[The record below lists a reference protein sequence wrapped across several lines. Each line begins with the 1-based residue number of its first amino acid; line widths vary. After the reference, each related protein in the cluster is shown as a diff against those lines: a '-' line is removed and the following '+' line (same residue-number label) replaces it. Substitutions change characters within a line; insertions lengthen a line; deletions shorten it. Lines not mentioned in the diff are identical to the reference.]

1 MKNINDFIKENIDE
15 VMRQEMDAAEEQY
28 NKKMS
33 HSSELEE
40 NYKANL
46 SEQYENDRKSI
57 EDQIKELQNKLNKLD
72 EQKELLQQPLEE
84 KLNDYQKR
92 KEKRETGYQEEYKE
106 LLAKANDDA
115 NQKEFLL
122 RQKNEEFEKFKDTTK
137 MILKDWGIELV
148 ETNTDTK
155 TKFSIV
161 TPDTRE
167 IGFSFDYNN
176 PEKPFFFIQDGN
188 DKTEPVREECS
199 AIEAAYILKEVAL
212 ETSRQLKWFKNKDN
226 EYSLDLTRVA
236 ENAFKEAKDV
246 NYEFDIPRLGKQ
258 QEELLEFYN
267 DYFRTQRGDIEQTAE
282 VLSQLEEVN
291 DALTKDEQNTKKK
304 IQEDNEKLEELKRQ
318 QEEAQ
323 TEEEKELIRKE
334 IEELTNNQKERHS
347 FLENLKETKDDF
359 KDKISTFWIHTVNG
373 VQANIAKAQLTIRE
387 AQENI
392 KNWFEQRDKDDYL
405 KAGGLLVLA
414 GLTATSIYFGLKKDN
429 DEKKINTV
437 TPYGYTMECDDGRT
451 VTGRSE
457 MEAKAMCAYKN
468 EDEQKTSVR
477 ATLTKSDNY
486 IEQAQINDADGTLKR
501 NIGEDIERNMVIDN
515 YKKTAETNEHV
526 VIEADTVE
534 KQAEQIVDEIN
545 KGTTIIEVS
554 TSNEEE
560 EKLKNLTEE
569 KLQKQNKAP
578 TPEIEQGNNSKEEEK
593 INESPEITVTE
604 NKENGTIDF
613 STTVTEK
620 TDTGKEK
627 TVTITMSAENTTFEQ
642 ASEKLDEYKKELE
655 EEQEKL
661 KVNISEQDRIEHE
674 FQY

>member
-15 VMRQEMDAAEEQY
+15 VMKQEMDAAEEQY

-40 NYKANL
+40 SYKSNL
-46 SEQYENDRKSI
+46 TKQYENDRKSI
-57 EDQIKELQNKLNKLD
+57 EEQMKELQDKLKKLD
-72 EQKELLQQPLEE
+72 EQKDQLYQPLEE
-84 KLNDYQKR
+84 KLDDYQKR
-92 KEKRETGYQEEYKE
+92 KEKRENSYQEEYKE
-106 LLAKANDDA
+106 LLTKANDDA

-122 RQKNEEFEKFKDTTK
+122 RQRNEEFEKFKDTTK

-188 DKTEPVREECS
+188 DKAEPVREECS

-226 EYSLDLTRVA
+226 EFSLNLTRVT
-236 ENAFKEAKDV
+236 ENAFKDARDV

-258 QEELLEFYN
+258 QEELLEYYN

-291 DALTKDEQNTKKK
+291 DALTKDEQTTKKK
-304 IQEDNEKLEELKRQ
+304 IQEDNERLEELKRQ

-387 AQENI
+387 VQENI
-392 KNWFEQRDKDDYL
+392 KNWFEQGEAKSFA
-405 KAGGLLVLA
+405 KKTIAGVSAVLLLSA
-414 GLTATSIYFGLKKDN
+414 LTPKSPKSPRKS
-429 DEKKINTV
+429 
-437 TPYGYTMECDDGRT
+437 PSYGYTMECDDGRT
-451 VTGRSE
+451 VTGRTE

-468 EDEQKTSVR
+468 EEKSTVRTSLGEGEKLGHIDVSAEKTELATPSIEKMAKQDSLKNNHEVSPDSLGYVEVKGDTIEEKVKDYEKKKEQ
-477 ATLTKSDNY
+477 
-486 IEQAQINDADGTLKR
+486 
-501 NIGEDIERNMVIDN
+501 GEDRIVIKDI
-515 YKKTAETNEHV
+515 NE
-526 VIEADTVE
+526 
-534 KQAEQIVDEIN
+534 Q
-545 KGTTIIEVS
+545 
-554 TSNEEE
+554 
-560 EKLKNLTEE
+560 
-569 KLQKQNKAP
+569 
-578 TPEIEQGNNSKEEEK
+578 EEEK
-593 INESPEITVTE
+593 IMDKKEELDKKQEEIKENGKQEETNKKEEVPSLTVTE
-604 NKENGTIDF
+604 NKENNSYEISGTI
-613 STTVTEK
+613 TTTN
-620 TDTGKEK
+620 DDGKEEK
-627 TVTITMSAENTTFEQ
+627 VEITYSPEIKNTTFEQ
-642 ASEKLDEYKKELE
+642 ASEKLEEIKSEYTQAKQEEEERIKEDLKQLE
-655 EEQEKL
+655 EKEYSPEYQ
-661 KVNISEQDRIEHE
+661 
-674 FQY
+674 F

>member
-1 MKNINDFIKENIDE
+1 MKNINDFIKENINE
-15 VMRQEMDAAEEQY
+15 VMKQEMDEAEEQY

-40 NYKANL
+40 SYKSNL
-46 SEQYENDRKSI
+46 TKQYENDRKSI
-57 EDQIKELQNKLNKLD
+57 EEQIKELQNKLNELD
-72 EQKELLQQPLEE
+72 KQKDLLQQPLEE
-84 KLNDYQKR
+84 KLNDYRKR

-106 LLAKANDDA
+106 LLTKANDDA

-122 RQKNEEFEKFKDTTK
+122 RQRNEEFEKFKDTTK

-188 DKTEPVREECS
+188 DKTEPVREECT

-226 EYSLDLTRVA
+226 EFSLNLTRVT
-236 ENAFKEAKDV
+236 ENAFKDARDV

-258 QEELLEFYN
+258 QEELLEYYN

-291 DALTKDEQNTKKK
+291 DALTKNEQNTKKK
-304 IQEDNEKLEELKRQ
+304 IQEDNERLEELKRQ

-359 KDKISTFWIHTVNG
+359 KDKISTFWVHTVNG

-392 KNWFEQRDKDDYL
+392 KNWFEQGDAKSFA
-405 KAGGLLVLA
+405 KKTIFGVGAVLLLSA
-414 GLTATSIYFGLKKDN
+414 LTPKPPRENPS
-429 DEKKINTV
+429 
-437 TPYGYTMECDDGRT
+437 YGYTMECDDGRT
-451 VTGRSE
+451 VTGRTE

-468 EDEQKTSVR
+468 EEKSTVRTSLGEGEKLGHIDVSTEKTELATPSIEKMAKQDSLKNNHEVSPDSLGYVEVKGDTIEEKVNDYENKKEQ
-477 ATLTKSDNY
+477 
-486 IEQAQINDADGTLKR
+486 
-501 NIGEDIERNMVIDN
+501 GEDRIVIKDI
-515 YKKTAETNEHV
+515 NE
-526 VIEADTVE
+526 
-534 KQAEQIVDEIN
+534 Q
-545 KGTTIIEVS
+545 
-554 TSNEEE
+554 
-560 EKLKNLTEE
+560 
-569 KLQKQNKAP
+569 
-578 TPEIEQGNNSKEEEK
+578 EEEK
-593 INESPEITVTE
+593 IMDKKEELDKKQEEVKENGNQEETNKKEEAPSLTVTE
-604 NKENGTIDF
+604 NKENNSYEISGTI
-613 STTVTEK
+613 TTTK
-620 TDTGKEK
+620 DDGKEEK
-627 TVTITMSAENTTFEQ
+627 VEITYSPEIKNTTFEQ
-642 ASEKLDEYKKELE
+642 ASEKLEEIKSEYTQAKLE
-655 EEQEKL
+655 EEERIKEDLKQLEEKEY
-661 KVNISEQDRIEHE
+661 SPEYQ
-674 FQY
+674 F

>member
-15 VMRQEMDAAEEQY
+15 VMKQEMDAAEEQY

-40 NYKANL
+40 SYKSNL
-46 SEQYENDRKSI
+46 TKQYENDRKSI
-57 EDQIKELQNKLNKLD
+57 EEQMKELQDKLKKLD
-72 EQKELLQQPLEE
+72 EQKDQLYQPLEE
-84 KLNDYQKR
+84 KLDDYQKR
-92 KEKRETGYQEEYKE
+92 KEKRENSYQEEYKE
-106 LLAKANDDA
+106 LLTKANDDA

-122 RQKNEEFEKFKDTTK
+122 RQRNEEFEKFKDTTK
-137 MILKDWGIELV
+137 MILKDWGIKLV

-188 DKTEPVREECS
+188 DKAEPVREECS

-226 EYSLDLTRVA
+226 KFSLNLTRVT
-236 ENAFKEAKDV
+236 ENAFKDSRDV

-258 QEELLEFYN
+258 QEELLEYYN

-291 DALTKDEQNTKKK
+291 DALTKDEQTTKKK

-318 QEEAQ
+318 QEKAQ

-359 KDKISTFWIHTVNG
+359 KDKISTFWIHAVNG

-387 AQENI
+387 VQENI
-392 KNWFEQRDKDDYL
+392 KNWFEQGDAKSFA
-405 KAGGLLVLA
+405 KKTIAGVSAVLLLSVL
-414 GLTATSIYFGLKKDN
+414 
-429 DEKKINTV
+429 
-437 TPYGYTMECDDGRT
+437 TPKSPKSPRKSPSYGYTMECDDGRT
-451 VTGRSE
+451 VTGRTE

-468 EDEQKTSVR
+468 EEKSTVRTSLGEGEKLGHIDVSAEKTELATPSIEKMAKQDSLKNNHEVSPDSLGYVEAKGDTIEEKVNDYENKKEQ
-477 ATLTKSDNY
+477 
-486 IEQAQINDADGTLKR
+486 
-501 NIGEDIERNMVIDN
+501 GEDRIVIKDI
-515 YKKTAETNEHV
+515 NE
-526 VIEADTVE
+526 
-534 KQAEQIVDEIN
+534 Q
-545 KGTTIIEVS
+545 
-554 TSNEEE
+554 
-560 EKLKNLTEE
+560 
-569 KLQKQNKAP
+569 
-578 TPEIEQGNNSKEEEK
+578 EEEK
-593 INESPEITVTE
+593 IMDKKEELDKKQEEVKENGKQEETNKKEKAPSLTVTE
-604 NKENGTIDF
+604 NKENNSYEISGTI
-613 STTVTEK
+613 TTTNE
-620 TDTGKEK
+620 DGKEEK
-627 TVTITMSAENTTFEQ
+627 VEITYSPEIKNTTFEQ
-642 ASEKLDEYKKELE
+642 ASEKLEEIKSEYTQAKQEEEERIKEDLKQLE
-655 EEQEKL
+655 EKEYSPEYQ
-661 KVNISEQDRIEHE
+661 
-674 FQY
+674 F

>member
-15 VMRQEMDAAEEQY
+15 VMKQEMDAAEEQY

-40 NYKANL
+40 SYKSNL
-46 SEQYENDRKSI
+46 TKQYENDRKSI
-57 EDQIKELQNKLNKLD
+57 EEQMKELQDKLKKLD
-72 EQKELLQQPLEE
+72 EQKDQLYQPLEE
-84 KLNDYQKR
+84 KLDDYQKR
-92 KEKRETGYQEEYKE
+92 KEKRENSYQEEYKE
-106 LLAKANDDA
+106 LLTKANDDA

-122 RQKNEEFEKFKDTTK
+122 RQRNEEFEKFKDTTK

-188 DKTEPVREECS
+188 DKAEPVREECS

-226 EYSLDLTRVA
+226 EFSLNLTRVT
-236 ENAFKEAKDV
+236 ENAFKDARDV

-258 QEELLEFYN
+258 QEELLEYYN

-304 IQEDNEKLEELKRQ
+304 IQEDNERLEELKRQ

-334 IEELTNNQKERHS
+334 IEELTNNQKERHN

-387 AQENI
+387 VQENI
-392 KNWFEQRDKDDYL
+392 KNWFEQGDAKSFA
-405 KAGGLLVLA
+405 KKTIAGVGAVFVLSA
-414 GLTATSIYFGLKKDN
+414 LTS
-429 DEKKINTV
+429 E
-437 TPYGYTMECDDGRT
+437 PPRESPSYGYTMECDDGRT
-451 VTGRSE
+451 VTGRTE

-468 EDEQKTSVR
+468 EEKSTVRTSLGEGEKLGHIDVSAEKTELATPSIEKMAKQDSLKNNHEVSPDSLGYVEVKGDTIEEKVNDYENKKEQ
-477 ATLTKSDNY
+477 
-486 IEQAQINDADGTLKR
+486 
-501 NIGEDIERNMVIDN
+501 GEDRIVIKDI
-515 YKKTAETNEHV
+515 NE
-526 VIEADTVE
+526 
-534 KQAEQIVDEIN
+534 Q
-545 KGTTIIEVS
+545 
-554 TSNEEE
+554 
-560 EKLKNLTEE
+560 
-569 KLQKQNKAP
+569 
-578 TPEIEQGNNSKEEEK
+578 EEEK
-593 INESPEITVTE
+593 IMDKKEELDKKQEEIKENGKQEETNKKEEVPSLTVTE
-604 NKENGTIDF
+604 NKENNSYEISGTI
-613 STTVTEK
+613 TTTN
-620 TDTGKEK
+620 DDGKEEK
-627 TVTITMSAENTTFEQ
+627 VEITYSPEIKNTTFEQ
-642 ASEKLDEYKKELE
+642 ASEKLEEIKSEYTQAKQEEEERIKEDLKQLE
-655 EEQEKL
+655 EKEYSPEYQ
-661 KVNISEQDRIEHE
+661 
-674 FQY
+674 F

>member
-15 VMRQEMDAAEEQY
+15 VMKQEMDMAEEQY

-40 NYKANL
+40 NYKSNL
-46 SEQYENDRKSI
+46 TEQYENDRKSL
-57 EDQIKELQNKLNKLD
+57 EEQIKELQNKLNELD
-72 EQKELLQQPLEE
+72 QQKDLLQQPLEE

-92 KEKRETGYQEEYKE
+92 KEKREASYQEEYKE
-106 LLAKANDDA
+106 ILTKANDNA

-122 RQKNEEFEKFKDTTK
+122 RQRNEEFEKFKDTTK

-148 ETNTDTK
+148 ETNSDTK

-188 DKTEPVREECS
+188 DKTEPVREECT

-226 EYSLDLTRVA
+226 EFSLNLTRVT
-236 ENAFKEAKDV
+236 ENAFKDARDV

-258 QEELLEFYN
+258 QEELLEYYN

-304 IQEDNEKLEELKRQ
+304 IQEDNERLEELKRQ

-392 KNWFEQRDKDDYL
+392 KNWVEKGGVKKTFQAAAVIGVIAILSIKKPPVDDNT
-405 KAGGLLVLA
+405 K
-414 GLTATSIYFGLKKDN
+414 TK
-429 DEKKINTV
+429 EKEPVMYNLDC
-437 TPYGYTMECDDGRT
+437 GDGRT
-451 VTGRSE
+451 VTAISP
-457 MEAKAMCAYKN
+457 EAAQRACDYKKPT
-468 EDEQKTSVR
+468 EEKTSVR
-477 ATLTKSDNY
+477 ATLTRPDNY

>member
-15 VMRQEMDAAEEQY
+15 VMKQEMDMAEEQY

-40 NYKANL
+40 SYKSNL
-46 SEQYENDRKSI
+46 TKQYENNKKSI
-57 EDQIKELQNKLNKLD
+57 EDQIKELQNKLNELD
-72 EQKELLQQPLEE
+72 QQKDLLQQPLEE

-106 LLAKANDDA
+106 LLTKANDNA
-115 NQKEFLL
+115 NQKELLL

-188 DKTEPVREECS
+188 DKTEPVREECT

-226 EYSLDLTRVA
+226 EFSLNLTRVT
-236 ENAFKEAKDV
+236 ENAFKDARDV

-258 QEELLEFYN
+258 QEELLEYYN
-267 DYFRTQRGDIEQTAE
+267 DYFRTQRGDIKQTAE

-291 DALTKDEQNTKKK
+291 DALTKDEQNARKK
-304 IQEDNEKLEELKRQ
+304 IQEDNERLEELKRQ

-323 TEEEKELIRKE
+323 TEEEKELIKKE

-392 KNWFEQRDKDDYL
+392 KKWFEQGDAKSFA
-405 KAGGLLVLA
+405 KKTIAGVGAVLLLSA
-414 GLTATSIYFGLKKDN
+414 LTTKI
-429 DEKKINTV
+429 DEPNY
-437 TPYGYTMECDDGRT
+437 PSYGYTMECDDGRT

-468 EDEQKTSVR
+468 EEKPTVRTSLGEGEKLGHIDVSAEKTEL
-477 ATLTKSDNY
+477 ATPS
-486 IEQAQINDADGTLKR
+486 IEKMAKQDSLK
-501 NIGEDIERNMVIDN
+501 NN
-515 YKKTAETNEHV
+515 H
-526 VIEADTVE
+526 
-534 KQAEQIVDEIN
+534 
-545 KGTTIIEVS
+545 EVS
-554 TSNEEE
+554 PDSLGYVEVKGDTIE
-560 EKLKNLTEE
+560 EKVNDYE
-569 KLQKQNKAP
+569 NKK
-578 TPEIEQGNNSKEEEK
+578 EQGEERIVIKDINEQEEEK
-593 INESPEITVTE
+593 IMDKKEELDKKQEEIKENGKQEETNKKEEVPSLTVTE
-604 NKENGTIDF
+604 NKENNSYEISGTI
-613 STTVTEK
+613 TTTN
-620 TDTGKEK
+620 DDGKEEE
-627 TVTITMSAENTTFEQ
+627 VEITYSPEIKNTTFEQ
-642 ASEKLDEYKKELE
+642 ASEKLEEIKSEYTQAKQEEEEKIKEDLKQLE
-655 EEQEKL
+655 EKEYSPEYQ
-661 KVNISEQDRIEHE
+661 
-674 FQY
+674 F

>member
-40 NYKANL
+40 SYKSNL
-46 SEQYENDRKSI
+46 TKQYENDRKSI
-57 EDQIKELQNKLNKLD
+57 EKQMKELQDKLKKLD
-72 EQKELLQQPLEE
+72 EQKDQLYQPLEE
-84 KLNDYQKR
+84 KLDDYQKR

-106 LLAKANDDA
+106 LLTKANDNA
-115 NQKEFLL
+115 NQKELLL

-137 MILKDWGIELV
+137 MILKDWSIELV

-188 DKTEPVREECS
+188 DKTEPVREECT

-226 EYSLDLTRVA
+226 EFSLNLTRVT
-236 ENAFKEAKDV
+236 ENAFKDARDV

-258 QEELLEFYN
+258 QEELLEYYN

-304 IQEDNEKLEELKRQ
+304 IQEDNERLEELKRQ

-392 KNWFEQRDKDDYL
+392 KNWFEQRDKSDYI
-405 KAGGLLVLA
+405 KAAAVIGIVSLIGV
-414 GLTATSIYFGLKKDN
+414 GTAIYENKTENKT
-429 DEKKINTV
+429 KQTV
-437 TPYGYTMECDDGRT
+437 ITPYGYTMECDDGRI

-457 MEAKAMCAYKN
+457 MEANAMCAYK
-468 EDEQKTSVR
+468 DETKEKAPIRT
-477 ATLTKSDNY
+477 TLTKPTGYAQKEVSEEVEPEKISEVSIKMDNY
-486 IEQAQINDADGTLKR
+486 AEQDKQINVLEEKEIIKIDELDNDKKLEKVEE
-501 NIGEDIERNMVIDN
+501 NIKNGEIVMEIKNNTIDNAYQVEQKVEDIKNDLIKEET
-515 YKKTAETNEHV
+515 KK
-526 VIEADTVE
+526 
-534 KQAEQIVDEIN
+534 
-545 KGTTIIEVS
+545 EV
-554 TSNEEE
+554 TSEEE
-560 EKLKNLTEE
+560 IKD
-569 KLQKQNKAP
+569 A
-578 TPEIEQGNNSKEEEK
+578 
-593 INESPEITVTE
+593 PEITVTE
-604 NKENGTIDF
+604 NNENDTIDY

-655 EEQEKL
+655 KEQEKL

-674 FQY
+674 FRY

>member
-15 VMRQEMDAAEEQY
+15 VMKQEMDAAEEQY

-40 NYKANL
+40 SYKSNL
-46 SEQYENDRKSI
+46 TKQYENDRKSI
-57 EDQIKELQNKLNKLD
+57 EEQMKELQDKLKKLD
-72 EQKELLQQPLEE
+72 EQKDQLYQPLEE
-84 KLNDYQKR
+84 KLDDYQKR
-92 KEKRETGYQEEYKE
+92 KEKRENSYQEEYKE
-106 LLAKANDDA
+106 LLTKANDDA

-122 RQKNEEFEKFKDTTK
+122 RQRNEEFEKFKDTTK

-188 DKTEPVREECS
+188 DKAEPVREECS

-226 EYSLDLTRVA
+226 EFSLNLTRVT
-236 ENAFKEAKDV
+236 ENAFKDARDV

-258 QEELLEFYN
+258 QEELLEYYN

-304 IQEDNEKLEELKRQ
+304 IQEDNERLEELKRQ

-334 IEELTNNQKERHS
+334 IEELTNNQKERHN

-387 AQENI
+387 VQENI
-392 KNWFEQRDKDDYL
+392 KNWFEQGEAKSFA
-405 KAGGLLVLA
+405 KKTIAGVSAVFVLSA
-414 GLTATSIYFGLKKDN
+414 LTPEPPIES
-429 DEKKINTV
+429 
-437 TPYGYTMECDDGRT
+437 PSYGYTMECDNGRT
-451 VTGRSE
+451 VTGRTE

-468 EDEQKTSVR
+468 EEKSTVRTSLGEGEKLGHIDVSAEKTELATPSIEKMAKQDSLKNNHEVSPDSLGYVEVKGDTIEEKVNDYENKKEQ
-477 ATLTKSDNY
+477 
-486 IEQAQINDADGTLKR
+486 
-501 NIGEDIERNMVIDN
+501 GEDRIVIKDI
-515 YKKTAETNEHV
+515 NE
-526 VIEADTVE
+526 
-534 KQAEQIVDEIN
+534 Q
-545 KGTTIIEVS
+545 
-554 TSNEEE
+554 
-560 EKLKNLTEE
+560 
-569 KLQKQNKAP
+569 
-578 TPEIEQGNNSKEEEK
+578 EEEK
-593 INESPEITVTE
+593 IMDKKEELDKKQEEVKENGNQEETNKKDEALSLTVTE
-604 NKENGTIDF
+604 NKENNSYEISGTI
-613 STTVTEK
+613 TTTN
-620 TDTGKEK
+620 DDGKEEK
-627 TVTITMSAENTTFEQ
+627 VEITYSPEIKNTTFEQ
-642 ASEKLDEYKKELE
+642 ASEKLEEIKSEYTQAKQEEEERIKEDLKQLE
-655 EEQEKL
+655 EKEYSPEYQ
-661 KVNISEQDRIEHE
+661 
-674 FQY
+674 F

>member
-1 MKNINDFIKENIDE
+1 MKNINDFIKENINE
-15 VMRQEMDAAEEQY
+15 VMKQEMDEAEEQY

-40 NYKANL
+40 SYKSNL
-46 SEQYENDRKSI
+46 TKQYENDRKSI
-57 EDQIKELQNKLNKLD
+57 EEQIKELQNKLNELD
-72 EQKELLQQPLEE
+72 KQKDLLQQPLEE
-84 KLNDYQKR
+84 KLNDYRKR

-106 LLAKANDDA
+106 LLTKANDDA

-122 RQKNEEFEKFKDTTK
+122 RQRNEEFEKFKDTTK

-188 DKTEPVREECS
+188 DKTEPVREECT

-226 EYSLDLTRVA
+226 EFSLNLTRVT
-236 ENAFKEAKDV
+236 ENAFKDARDV

-258 QEELLEFYN
+258 QEELLEYYN

-304 IQEDNEKLEELKRQ
+304 IQEDNERLEELKRQ
-318 QEEAQ
+318 REEAQ

-387 AQENI
+387 VQENI
-392 KNWFEQRDKDDYL
+392 KNWFEQGDAKSFA
-405 KAGGLLVLA
+405 KKTIFGVGAVLFLSA
-414 GLTATSIYFGLKKDN
+414 LTPEPPRENPS
-429 DEKKINTV
+429 
-437 TPYGYTMECDDGRT
+437 YGYTMECDDGRT
-451 VTGRSE
+451 VTGRTE

-468 EDEQKTSVR
+468 EEKSTVRTSLGEGEKLGHIDVSTEKTELATPSIEKMAKQDSLKNNHEVSPDSLGYVEVKGDTIEEKVNDYENKKEQ
-477 ATLTKSDNY
+477 
-486 IEQAQINDADGTLKR
+486 
-501 NIGEDIERNMVIDN
+501 GEDRIVIKDI
-515 YKKTAETNEHV
+515 NE
-526 VIEADTVE
+526 
-534 KQAEQIVDEIN
+534 Q
-545 KGTTIIEVS
+545 
-554 TSNEEE
+554 
-560 EKLKNLTEE
+560 
-569 KLQKQNKAP
+569 
-578 TPEIEQGNNSKEEEK
+578 EEEK
-593 INESPEITVTE
+593 IMDKKEELDKKQEEVKENGNQEETNKKEEAPSLTVTE
-604 NKENGTIDF
+604 NKENNSYEISGTI
-613 STTVTEK
+613 TTTK
-620 TDTGKEK
+620 DDGKEEK
-627 TVTITMSAENTTFEQ
+627 VEITYSPEIKNTTFEQ
-642 ASEKLDEYKKELE
+642 ASEKLEEIKSEYTQAKQEEEERIKEDLKQLE
-655 EEQEKL
+655 EKEYSPEYQ
-661 KVNISEQDRIEHE
+661 
-674 FQY
+674 F

>member
-1 MKNINDFIKENIDE
+1 MKNINDFIKENINE
-15 VMRQEMDAAEEQY
+15 VMKQEMDEAEEQY

-40 NYKANL
+40 SYKSNL
-46 SEQYENDRKSI
+46 TKQYENDRKSI
-57 EDQIKELQNKLNKLD
+57 EEQIKELQNKLNELD
-72 EQKELLQQPLEE
+72 KQKDLLQQPLEE

-106 LLAKANDDA
+106 LLTKANDDA

-122 RQKNEEFEKFKDTTK
+122 RQRNEEFEKFKDTTK

-188 DKTEPVREECS
+188 DKTEPVREECT

-226 EYSLDLTRVA
+226 EFSLNLTRVT
-236 ENAFKEAKDV
+236 ENAFKDARDV

-258 QEELLEFYN
+258 QEELLEYYN

-304 IQEDNEKLEELKRQ
+304 IQEDNERLEELKRQ

-359 KDKISTFWIHTVNG
+359 KDKISTFWVHTVNG

-392 KNWFEQRDKDDYL
+392 KNWFEQGEAKSFA
-405 KAGGLLVLA
+405 KKTIAGVGAVLLLSA
-414 GLTATSIYFGLKKDN
+414 LTPKSPENKSS
-429 DEKKINTV
+429 
-437 TPYGYTMECDDGRT
+437 YGYTMECDDGRT

-468 EDEQKTSVR
+468 EEKSTVRTSLGEGEKLGHIDVSAEKTELATPSIEKMAKQDSLKNNHEVSPDSLGYVEVKGDTIEEKVNDYENKKEQ
-477 ATLTKSDNY
+477 
-486 IEQAQINDADGTLKR
+486 
-501 NIGEDIERNMVIDN
+501 GEDRIVIKDI
-515 YKKTAETNEHV
+515 NE
-526 VIEADTVE
+526 
-534 KQAEQIVDEIN
+534 Q
-545 KGTTIIEVS
+545 
-554 TSNEEE
+554 
-560 EKLKNLTEE
+560 
-569 KLQKQNKAP
+569 
-578 TPEIEQGNNSKEEEK
+578 EEEK
-593 INESPEITVTE
+593 IMDKKEELDKKQEEVKENGNQEETNKKEEAPSLTVTE
-604 NKENGTIDF
+604 NKENNSYEISGTI
-613 STTVTEK
+613 TTTNE
-620 TDTGKEK
+620 DGKEEK
-627 TVTITMSAENTTFEQ
+627 VEITYSPEIKNTTFEQ
-642 ASEKLDEYKKELE
+642 ASEKLEEIKSEYTQAKQEEEERIKEDLKQLE
-655 EEQEKL
+655 EKEYSPEYQ
-661 KVNISEQDRIEHE
+661 
-674 FQY
+674 F

>member
-15 VMRQEMDAAEEQY
+15 VMKQEMDEAEEQY

-40 NYKANL
+40 SYKSNL
-46 SEQYENDRKSI
+46 TKQYENDRKSI
-57 EDQIKELQNKLNKLD
+57 EEQIKELQDKLKKLD
-72 EQKELLQQPLEE
+72 EQKDQLYQPLEE
-84 KLNDYQKR
+84 KLDDYQKR

-106 LLAKANDDA
+106 LLTKANDDA

-122 RQKNEEFEKFKDTTK
+122 RQRNEEFEKFKDTTK

-176 PEKPFFFIQDGN
+176 PEKPFFFIQDGD
-188 DKTEPVREECS
+188 DKTEPVREECT
-199 AIEAAYILKEVAL
+199 AIEATYILKEVAL

-226 EYSLDLTRVA
+226 EFSLNLTRVT
-236 ENAFKEAKDV
+236 ENAFKDAKDV

-258 QEELLEFYN
+258 QEELLEYYN

-304 IQEDNEKLEELKRQ
+304 IQEDNERLEELKRQ

-323 TEEEKELIRKE
+323 TEEEQELIRKE

-392 KNWFEQRDKDDYL
+392 KNWFEQGDAKSFA
-405 KAGGLLVLA
+405 KKTIAGVGAVLLLSA
-414 GLTATSIYFGLKKDN
+414 LTTKI
-429 DEKKINTV
+429 DEPNY
-437 TPYGYTMECDDGRT
+437 PSYGYTMECDDGRT

-457 MEAKAMCAYKN
+457 METRAMCAYKN
-468 EDEQKTSVR
+468 EDEQKTSAR
-477 ATLTKSDNY
+477 ATLTKPDNY

-501 NIGEDIERNMVIDN
+501 NIGEDIEQNMVIDS

-526 VIEADTVE
+526 VIGTDTVE
-534 KQAEQIVDEIN
+534 KQAEQIVNEIN

-569 KLQKQNKAP
+569 NLQKQNKMP
-578 TPEIEQGNNSKEEEK
+578 TPEIEQDNNSKEEK
-593 INESPEITVTE
+593 TNEAPEITVTE
-604 NKENGTIDF
+604 NKENDTIDY
-613 STTVTEK
+613 STTI
-620 TDTGKEK
+620 TGKTETGEEK

>member
-15 VMRQEMDAAEEQY
+15 VMKQEMDMAEEQY

-40 NYKANL
+40 SYKSNL
-46 SEQYENDRKSI
+46 TKQYENNKKSI
-57 EDQIKELQNKLNKLD
+57 EDQIKELQNKLNELD
-72 EQKELLQQPLEE
+72 QQKDLLQQPLEE

-106 LLAKANDDA
+106 LLTKANDNA
-115 NQKEFLL
+115 NQKELLL

-188 DKTEPVREECS
+188 DKTEPVREECT

-226 EYSLDLTRVA
+226 EFSLNLTRVT
-236 ENAFKEAKDV
+236 ENVFKDARDV

-258 QEELLEFYN
+258 QEELLEYYN
-267 DYFRTQRGDIEQTAE
+267 DYFRTQRGDIKQTAE

-291 DALTKDEQNTKKK
+291 DALTKDEQNARKK
-304 IQEDNEKLEELKRQ
+304 IQEDNERLEELKRQ

-323 TEEEKELIRKE
+323 TEEEKELIKKE

-392 KNWFEQRDKDDYL
+392 KKWFEQGDAKSFA
-405 KAGGLLVLA
+405 KKTIAGVGAVLLLSA
-414 GLTATSIYFGLKKDN
+414 LTTKI
-429 DEKKINTV
+429 DEPNY
-437 TPYGYTMECDDGRT
+437 PSYGYTMECDDGRT

-468 EDEQKTSVR
+468 EEKPTVRTSLGEGEKLGHIDVSAEKTEL
-477 ATLTKSDNY
+477 ATPS
-486 IEQAQINDADGTLKR
+486 IEKMAKQDSLK
-501 NIGEDIERNMVIDN
+501 NN
-515 YKKTAETNEHV
+515 H
-526 VIEADTVE
+526 
-534 KQAEQIVDEIN
+534 
-545 KGTTIIEVS
+545 EVS
-554 TSNEEE
+554 PDSLGYVEVKGDTIE
-560 EKLKNLTEE
+560 EKVNDYE
-569 KLQKQNKAP
+569 NKK
-578 TPEIEQGNNSKEEEK
+578 EQGEERIVIKDINEQEEEK
-593 INESPEITVTE
+593 IMDKKEELDKKQEEIKENGKQEETNKKEEVPSLTVTE
-604 NKENGTIDF
+604 NKENNSYEISGTI
-613 STTVTEK
+613 TTTN
-620 TDTGKEK
+620 DDGKEEE
-627 TVTITMSAENTTFEQ
+627 VEITYSPEIKNTTFEQ
-642 ASEKLDEYKKELE
+642 ASEKLEEIKSEYTQAKQEEEEKIKEDLKQLE
-655 EEQEKL
+655 EKEYSPEYQ
-661 KVNISEQDRIEHE
+661 
-674 FQY
+674 F

>member
-1 MKNINDFIKENIDE
+1 MKNINDFIKENINE
-15 VMRQEMDAAEEQY
+15 VMKQEMDEAEEQY

-40 NYKANL
+40 SYKSNL
-46 SEQYENDRKSI
+46 TKQYENDRKSI
-57 EDQIKELQNKLNKLD
+57 EEQIKELQNKLNELD
-72 EQKELLQQPLEE
+72 KQKDLLQQPLEE

-106 LLAKANDDA
+106 LLDKANDDA

-122 RQKNEEFEKFKDTTK
+122 RQRNEEFEKFKDTTK

-188 DKTEPVREECS
+188 DKTEPVREECT

-226 EYSLDLTRVA
+226 EFSLNLTRVT
-236 ENAFKEAKDV
+236 ENAFKDARDV

-258 QEELLEFYN
+258 QEELLEYYN

-304 IQEDNEKLEELKRQ
+304 IQEDNERLEELKRQ

-359 KDKISTFWIHTVNG
+359 KDKISTFWVHTVNG

-392 KNWFEQRDKDDYL
+392 KNWFEQGEAKSFA
-405 KAGGLLVLA
+405 KKTIAGVSAVLLLSA
-414 GLTATSIYFGLKKDN
+414 LTPKSPENKSS
-429 DEKKINTV
+429 
-437 TPYGYTMECDDGRT
+437 YGYTMECDDGRT
-451 VTGRSE
+451 VTGRTE

-468 EDEQKTSVR
+468 EEKSTVRTSLGEGEKLGHIDVSAEKTELATPSIEKMAKQDSLKNNHEVSPDSLGYVEVKGDTIEEKVNDYENKKEQ
-477 ATLTKSDNY
+477 
-486 IEQAQINDADGTLKR
+486 
-501 NIGEDIERNMVIDN
+501 GEDRIVIKDI
-515 YKKTAETNEHV
+515 NE
-526 VIEADTVE
+526 
-534 KQAEQIVDEIN
+534 Q
-545 KGTTIIEVS
+545 
-554 TSNEEE
+554 
-560 EKLKNLTEE
+560 
-569 KLQKQNKAP
+569 
-578 TPEIEQGNNSKEEEK
+578 EEEK
-593 INESPEITVTE
+593 IMDKKEELDKKQEEIKENGKQEETNKKEEVPSLTVSE
-604 NKENGTIDF
+604 NKENNSYEISGTI
-613 STTVTEK
+613 TTTNE
-620 TDTGKEK
+620 DGKEEK
-627 TVTITMSAENTTFEQ
+627 VEITYSPEIKNTTFEQ
-642 ASEKLDEYKKELE
+642 ASEKLEEIKSEYTQAKQEEEERIKEDLKQLE
-655 EEQEKL
+655 EKEYSPEYQ
-661 KVNISEQDRIEHE
+661 
-674 FQY
+674 F

>member
-1 MKNINDFIKENIDE
+1 MENINDFIKENIDE
-15 VMRQEMDAAEEQY
+15 VMKQEMDAAEEQY

-40 NYKANL
+40 SYKSNL
-46 SEQYENDRKSI
+46 TKQYENDRKSI
-57 EDQIKELQNKLNKLD
+57 EEQMKELQDKLKKLD
-72 EQKELLQQPLEE
+72 EQKDQLYQPLEE
-84 KLNDYQKR
+84 KLDDYQKR
-92 KEKRETGYQEEYKE
+92 KEKREAGYQEEYKE
-106 LLAKANDDA
+106 LLTKANDDA

-122 RQKNEEFEKFKDTTK
+122 RQRNEEFEKFKDTTK

-199 AIEAAYILKEVAL
+199 AIEVAYILKEVAL

-226 EYSLDLTRVA
+226 EFSLNLTRVT
-236 ENAFKEAKDV
+236 ENAFKDARDV

-258 QEELLEFYN
+258 QEELLEYYN
-267 DYFRTQRGDIEQTAE
+267 DYFRTQKGDIEQTAE

-304 IQEDNEKLEELKRQ
+304 IQEDNERLEELKRQ

-387 AQENI
+387 VQENI
-392 KNWFEQRDKDDYL
+392 KNWFEQGDAKSFA
-405 KAGGLLVLA
+405 KKTMAGVGAVLLLSV
-414 GLTATSIYFGLKKDN
+414 F
-429 DEKKINTV
+429 
-437 TPYGYTMECDDGRT
+437 TPKSPENKYPSYGYTMECDDGRT

-468 EDEQKTSVR
+468 EEKSTVRTSLGEGEKLGHIDVSAEKTELATPSIEKMAKQDSLKNNHEVSPDSLGYVEVKGDTIEEKVNDYENKKEQ
-477 ATLTKSDNY
+477 
-486 IEQAQINDADGTLKR
+486 
-501 NIGEDIERNMVIDN
+501 GEDRIVIKDI
-515 YKKTAETNEHV
+515 NE
-526 VIEADTVE
+526 
-534 KQAEQIVDEIN
+534 Q
-545 KGTTIIEVS
+545 
-554 TSNEEE
+554 
-560 EKLKNLTEE
+560 
-569 KLQKQNKAP
+569 
-578 TPEIEQGNNSKEEEK
+578 EEEK
-593 INESPEITVTE
+593 IMDKKEELDKKQEEVKENGNQEETNKKEEAPSLTVTE
-604 NKENGTIDF
+604 NKENNSYEISGTI
-613 STTVTEK
+613 TTTN
-620 TDTGKEK
+620 DDGKEEK
-627 TVTITMSAENTTFEQ
+627 VEITYSPEIKNTTFEQ
-642 ASEKLDEYKKELE
+642 ASEKLEEIKSEYTQAKQEEEERIKEDLKQLE
-655 EEQEKL
+655 EKEYSPEYQ
-661 KVNISEQDRIEHE
+661 
-674 FQY
+674 F

>member
-15 VMRQEMDAAEEQY
+15 VMKQEMDAAEEQY

-40 NYKANL
+40 SYKSNL
-46 SEQYENDRKSI
+46 TKQYENDRKSI
-57 EDQIKELQNKLNKLD
+57 EEQMKELQDKLKKLD
-72 EQKELLQQPLEE
+72 EQKDQLYQPLEE
-84 KLNDYQKR
+84 KLDDYQKR
-92 KEKRETGYQEEYKE
+92 KEKRENSYQEEYKE
-106 LLAKANDDA
+106 LLTKANDDA

-122 RQKNEEFEKFKDTTK
+122 RQRNEEFEKFKDTTK

-188 DKTEPVREECS
+188 DKAEPVREECS

-226 EYSLDLTRVA
+226 KFSLNLTRVT
-236 ENAFKEAKDV
+236 ENAFKDARDV

-258 QEELLEFYN
+258 QEELLEYYN

-291 DALTKDEQNTKKK
+291 DALTKDEQTTKKK
-304 IQEDNEKLEELKRQ
+304 IQEDNERLEELKRQ
-318 QEEAQ
+318 QEKAQ

-387 AQENI
+387 VQENI
-392 KNWFEQRDKDDYL
+392 KNWFEQGDAKSFA
-405 KAGGLLVLA
+405 KKTIAGVSAVLLLSA
-414 GLTATSIYFGLKKDN
+414 LTPKSPKSPR
-429 DEKKINTV
+429 ES
-437 TPYGYTMECDDGRT
+437 PSYGYTMECDDGRT
-451 VTGRSE
+451 VTGRTE

-468 EDEQKTSVR
+468 EEKSTVRTSLGEGEKLGHIDVSAEKTELATPSIEKMAKQDSLKNNHEVSPDSLGYVDVKGDTIEEKVNDYENKKEQ
-477 ATLTKSDNY
+477 
-486 IEQAQINDADGTLKR
+486 
-501 NIGEDIERNMVIDN
+501 GEDRIVIKDI
-515 YKKTAETNEHV
+515 NE
-526 VIEADTVE
+526 
-534 KQAEQIVDEIN
+534 Q
-545 KGTTIIEVS
+545 
-554 TSNEEE
+554 
-560 EKLKNLTEE
+560 
-569 KLQKQNKAP
+569 
-578 TPEIEQGNNSKEEEK
+578 EEEK
-593 INESPEITVTE
+593 IMDKKEELDKKQEEVKENGNQEETNKKEEAPSLTVTE
-604 NKENGTIDF
+604 NKENNSYEISGTI
-613 STTVTEK
+613 TTTK
-620 TDTGKEK
+620 DDGKEEK
-627 TVTITMSAENTTFEQ
+627 VEITYSPEIKNTTFEQ
-642 ASEKLDEYKKELE
+642 ASEKLEEIKSEYEQAKQEEEERVKEDLKQLE
-655 EEQEKL
+655 EKEYSPEYQ
-661 KVNISEQDRIEHE
+661 
-674 FQY
+674 F

>member
-1 MKNINDFIKENIDE
+1 MKNINDFIKENINE
-15 VMRQEMDAAEEQY
+15 VMKQEMDEAEEQY

-40 NYKANL
+40 SYKSNL
-46 SEQYENDRKSI
+46 TKQYENDRKSI
-57 EDQIKELQNKLNKLD
+57 EEQIKELQNKLNELD
-72 EQKELLQQPLEE
+72 KQKDLLQQPLEE
-84 KLNDYQKR
+84 KLNDYRKR

-106 LLAKANDDA
+106 LLTKANDDA

-122 RQKNEEFEKFKDTTK
+122 RQRNEEFEKFKDTTK

-188 DKTEPVREECS
+188 DKTEPVREECT

-226 EYSLDLTRVA
+226 EFSLNLTRVT
-236 ENAFKEAKDV
+236 ENAFKDARDV

-258 QEELLEFYN
+258 QEELLEYYN

-304 IQEDNEKLEELKRQ
+304 IQEDNKRLEELKRQ
-318 QEEAQ
+318 REEAQ

-387 AQENI
+387 VQENI
-392 KNWFEQRDKDDYL
+392 KNWFEQGDAKSFA
-405 KAGGLLVLA
+405 KKTIAGVSAVLFLSA
-414 GLTATSIYFGLKKDN
+414 LTPEPPRENPS
-429 DEKKINTV
+429 
-437 TPYGYTMECDDGRT
+437 YGYTMECDDGRT
-451 VTGRSE
+451 VTGRTE

-468 EDEQKTSVR
+468 EEKSTVRTSLGEGEKLGHIDVSTEKTELATPSIEKMAKQDSLKNNHEVSPDSLGYVEVKGDTIEEKVNDYENKKEQ
-477 ATLTKSDNY
+477 
-486 IEQAQINDADGTLKR
+486 
-501 NIGEDIERNMVIDN
+501 GEDRIVIKDI
-515 YKKTAETNEHV
+515 NE
-526 VIEADTVE
+526 
-534 KQAEQIVDEIN
+534 Q
-545 KGTTIIEVS
+545 
-554 TSNEEE
+554 
-560 EKLKNLTEE
+560 
-569 KLQKQNKAP
+569 
-578 TPEIEQGNNSKEEEK
+578 EEEK
-593 INESPEITVTE
+593 IMDKKEELDKKQEEVKENGNQEETNKKEEAPSLTVTE
-604 NKENGTIDF
+604 NKENNSYEISGTI
-613 STTVTEK
+613 TTTK
-620 TDTGKEK
+620 DDGKEEK
-627 TVTITMSAENTTFEQ
+627 VEITYSPEIKNTTFEQ
-642 ASEKLDEYKKELE
+642 ASEKLEEIKSEYTQAKQEEEERIKEDLKQLE
-655 EEQEKL
+655 EKEYSPEYQ
-661 KVNISEQDRIEHE
+661 
-674 FQY
+674 F

>member
-1 MKNINDFIKENIDE
+1 MKNINDFIKENINE
-15 VMRQEMDAAEEQY
+15 VMKQEMDEAEEQY

-40 NYKANL
+40 SYKSNL
-46 SEQYENDRKSI
+46 TKQYENDRKSI
-57 EDQIKELQNKLNKLD
+57 EEQIKELQNKLNELD
-72 EQKELLQQPLEE
+72 KQKDLLQQPLEE
-84 KLNDYQKR
+84 KLNDYRKR

-106 LLAKANDDA
+106 LLTKANDDA

-122 RQKNEEFEKFKDTTK
+122 RQRNEEFEKFKDTTK

-188 DKTEPVREECS
+188 DKTEPVREECT

-226 EYSLDLTRVA
+226 EFSLNLTRVT
-236 ENAFKEAKDV
+236 ENAFKNARDV

-258 QEELLEFYN
+258 QEELLEYYN

-291 DALTKDEQNTKKK
+291 DALTKNEQNTKKK
-304 IQEDNEKLEELKRQ
+304 IQEDNERLEELKRQ

-359 KDKISTFWIHTVNG
+359 KDKISTFWVHTVNG

-392 KNWFEQRDKDDYL
+392 KNWFKQGDAKSFA
-405 KAGGLLVLA
+405 KKTIFGVGAVLLLSA
-414 GLTATSIYFGLKKDN
+414 LPPKSPENKSS
-429 DEKKINTV
+429 
-437 TPYGYTMECDDGRT
+437 YGYTMECDDGRT

-468 EDEQKTSVR
+468 EEKSTVRTSLGEGEKLGHIDVSAEKTELATPSIEKMAKQDSLKNNHEVSPDSLGYVEVKGDTIEEKVNDYENKKEQ
-477 ATLTKSDNY
+477 
-486 IEQAQINDADGTLKR
+486 
-501 NIGEDIERNMVIDN
+501 GEDRIVIKDI
-515 YKKTAETNEHV
+515 NE
-526 VIEADTVE
+526 
-534 KQAEQIVDEIN
+534 Q
-545 KGTTIIEVS
+545 
-554 TSNEEE
+554 
-560 EKLKNLTEE
+560 
-569 KLQKQNKAP
+569 
-578 TPEIEQGNNSKEEEK
+578 EEEK
-593 INESPEITVTE
+593 IMDKKEELDKKQEEVKENGNQEETNKKEEAPSLTVTE
-604 NKENGTIDF
+604 NKENNSYEISGTI
-613 STTVTEK
+613 TTTN
-620 TDTGKEK
+620 DDGKEEK
-627 TVTITMSAENTTFEQ
+627 VEITYSPEIKNTTFEQ
-642 ASEKLDEYKKELE
+642 ASEKLEEIKSEYTQAKQEEEERIKEDLKQLE
-655 EEQEKL
+655 EKEYSPEYQ
-661 KVNISEQDRIEHE
+661 
-674 FQY
+674 F